1 MLTSP
6 SRRSAVAILVASALV
21 LGSGIANAADADGK
35 FSIRGA
41 GSQSCAAYVASIAK
55 PEEFARNGF
64 WLLGYVTARNRLEP
78 ATYDILPT
86 EQGNDFPNVVEV
98 ICRNSPAIA
107 LETAANS
114 AIAVMAPLRQ
124 ANASAVVQVEADGKT
139 VAIRQDA
146 LKLLQSA
153 LIAKN
158 LYKGDANGASSP
170 QLVAAIKGFQRKEAI
185 AVTGLPDIDTFIRAV
200 IKR

>member
-1 MLTSP
+1 
-6 SRRSAVAILVASALV
+6 
-21 LGSGIANAADADGK
+21 
-35 FSIRGA
+35 
-41 GSQSCAAYVASIAK
+41 
-55 PEEFARNGF
+55 
-64 WLLGYVTARNRLEP
+64 
-78 ATYDILPT
+78 
-86 EQGNDFPNVVEV
+86 
-98 ICRNSPAIA
+98 
-107 LETAANS
+107 
-114 AIAVMAPLRQ
+114 
-124 ANASAVVQVEADGKT
+124 VVQVEADGKT